1 MRNDIQQHHTNS
13 EMAPTLLCQ
22 PTQNTDQVINKIVKG
37 IRRIIISNMAD
48 PECTESKQILRKLL
62 RILTRAKTKGSDED
76 GDLALD
82 IIEAIQNQ
90 PHEQIYNALAL
101 CIDFE
106 N

>member
-1 MRNDIQQHHTNS
+1 
-13 EMAPTLLCQ
+13 
-22 PTQNTDQVINKIVKG
+22 
-37 IRRIIISNMAD
+37 MAD
-48 PECTESKQILRKLL
+48 PQPQCSEPKQILLKLL